1 MTGDDLEFAPYLQS
15 PVGAA
20 IRHTATNL
28 QPDLAPTLKLSGPRG
43 RRLPVEGHGLRM
55 LGPEG
60 VVGLDTRHILRV
72 EPTPG
77 STDVEPNYLPCVEFD
92 LPELPW
98 LFTPARAAGGQLRPW
113 LQLIVVE
120 AAGHAVQPGNPL
132 PFVDVETG
140 LLPPLG
146 DAWQWAHIQRP
157 AGQRGPLIS
166 RLLCPRRLGP
176 DTDYLACLVPSF
188 QGGVTAGLTGGFAD
202 IDQQGDAWPFP
213 GRDVFRL
220 PVYHHWGFRTGAEG
234 DFEALATA
242 VVPLRSEEAALL
254 GGRTVDVTRP
264 WLHGDPLASGDPAG
278 GRQTITVQGV
288 LTLFAPPEGTATR
301 AALDDFRTR
310 VAAHIDRGTETALAP
325 PLYGGHPVVTRS
337 VEPSATGWLADLNLD
352 PENRIA
358 AALGAGWV
366 RDNQEFLMARAWD
379 QLGAVREA
387 NRKRQEAAFCT
398 KVADS
403 LYRRHLQTL
412 SPGELMAVTAPIG
425 DRLRTDSGLPLRT
438 EVAVSPAPNALAGT
452 AFHRLLRR
460 RGPIARRSSTD
471 GEQLGERL
479 TRRALSGAL
488 LPPLPAPLV
497 TRPTLSPTVQGME
510 TDPFAARVDG
520 ALHAADTR
528 HTTGMLRTLAA
539 VAPAALANGFTDQAG
554 AITALL
560 GPAVG
565 SLSDQPEGFAA
576 DTMTENQLFASE
588 QLFDA
593 GSVAPLVPGLAA
605 ALESPP
611 DGFGMTMPAPFTVLA
626 AQDSMG
632 DDPGS
637 ELLQYG
643 VPIDPDAFRDRLV
656 AALDPAPMLAARL
669 ADRITVAGESLV
681 AVPEQVSDP
690 MMACPDFP
698 AAMAL
703 AIKESEPDWF
713 LPGSAGIPDDRAV
726 LLKANGPFIAAFMVG
741 ANDELN
747 REMRWREYPT
757 DLRGSPFTHFWPRPD
772 ELPDIPPV
780 NSWAT
785 DGPLGSHLA
794 LDANGLDVLLIRGR
808 LVRRYPAMVVAAV
821 PPSAVQDP
829 QLAPDTWVAP
839 VMVLPMDERTCAYAF
854 QLPPGQEIH
863 DWWIVLAENSRR
875 LRFGYDT
882 APGTGEGM
890 ATWDDLNWERVQAG
904 QFASLGGMPQPEPAL
919 EREQPRTAGRPWTS
933 ADVARVTLQRPF
945 RLLRTAHSLMGE
957 HP

>member
-1 MTGDDLEFAPYLQS
+1 MSGDDLEFAPYLQS

-20 IRHTATNL
+20 IPHTATNL
-28 QPDLAPTLKLSGPRG
+28 EPDLAPTLQLIGPGAKVAVAG
-43 RRLPVEGHGLRM
+43 RGLRM

-60 VVGLDTRHILRV
+60 VVGLDVQHVLRV
-72 EPTPG
+72 EPAPG

-98 LFTPARAAGGQLRPW
+98 LFTPARADGGRLRPW

-120 AAGHAVQPGNPL
+120 SAGHPVQPGNPL
-132 PFVDVETG
+132 PFVDVEVG

-157 AGQRGPLIS
+157 AGRPGPMIS

-188 QGGVTAGLTGGFAD
+188 QGGVTAGLTGGFTE
-202 IDQQGDAWPFP
+202 IDQPGDAWPLP
-213 GRDVFRL
+213 GQQVCRL
-220 PVYHHWGFRTGAEG
+220 PVYHSWGFRTGAEG
-234 DFEALATA
+234 DFEQLATA
-242 VVPLRSEEAALL
+242 VVPLRLEEAGLL

-288 LTLFAPPEGTATR
+288 LTLFDPPPGTVTQ

-325 PLYGGHPVVTRS
+325 PLYGGHPVVSRA
-337 VEPSATGWLADLNLD
+337 VDPAATGWLADLNLD

-358 AALGAGWV
+358 AALGADWV
-366 RDNQEFLMARAWD
+366 RENQEFLMARAWE

-387 NRKRQEAAFCT
+387 NRKLQEAAFCT
-398 KVADS
+398 AVCDS

-412 SPGELMAVTAPIG
+412 SPGELMAVAAPVG
-425 DRLRTDSGLPLRT
+425 DRLRTASGLPLRT
-438 EVAVSPAPNALAGT
+438 EVAVSPAPTALAG
-452 AFHRLLRR
+452 ASFHRLLRR
-460 RGPIARRSSTD
+460 RGPVARRAALD
-471 GEQLGERL
+471 GDSLARRTL
-479 TRRALSGAL
+479 TGAL
-488 LPPLPAPLV
+488 LPPLAVPLV
-497 TRPTLSPTVQGME
+497 TRPGTTPTVAAPE
-510 TDPFAARVDG
+510 SEPFTARTDG
-520 ALHAADTR
+520 ALRSAATR
-528 HTTGMLRTLAA
+528 HTAGMLRTMAA
-539 VAPAALANGFTDQAG
+539 VAPAAAANGFTDQAG

-560 GPAVG
+560 APSVG
-565 SLSDQPEGFAA
+565 RLATGAEGFAA
-576 DTMTENQLFASE
+576 DSMTSDDLLAAE

-593 GSVAPLVPGLAA
+593 GTVGPLVDDLAGA
-605 ALESPP
+605 MESPP
-611 DGFGMTMPAPFTVLA
+611 EGFGMTLPEPFTVLA
-626 AQDSMG
+626 GQESMS
-632 DDPGS
+632 DDPGG

-643 VPIDPDAFRDRLV
+643 VPIDPDAIRERLV
-656 AALDPAPMLAARL
+656 GALDPTPLLAARL
-669 ADRITVAGESLV
+669 DDRITVTGESLV
-681 AVPEQVSDP
+681 ALPERITDP
-690 MMACPDFP
+690 VMVCPDFP

-713 LPGSAGIPDDRAV
+713 LPGIAAIPDDRAV

-772 ELPDIPPV
+772 GLPDIPPV
-780 NSWAT
+780 HDWAL
-785 DGPLGSHLA
+785 DGALGSHLA
-794 LDANGLDVLLIRGR
+794 LDANALDVLLIRGR
-808 LVRRYPAMVVAAV
+808 LVHRYPGMVVAAV
-821 PPSAVQDP
+821 PPAAVQDP
-829 QLAPDTWVAP
+829 QLAPDSWVAP
-839 VMVLPMDERTCAYAF
+839 IMVLPLDERTCAYAF
-854 QLPPGQEIH
+854 QLPPGQRIH
-863 DWWIVLAENSRR
+863 DWWIVLAENGRR

-890 ATWDDLNWERVQAG
+890 KTWDDLNWDRVLAG
-904 QFASLGGMPQPEPAL
+904 GFASLGQLPTPEPAT
-919 EREQPRTAGRPWTS
+919 EREHPVVVGRPWNS

-945 RLLRTAHSLMGE
+945 RLLRTARSLMGD
-957 HP
+957 PP